1 MMMLVIDTVPNVFR
15 TAKSQEHRARSLSD
29 RMERK
34 EGEKKQH
41 VWKLFIG
48 RCADE
53 SCIALVDSV
62 HKHDHLETLGHDFTY
77 GITELFLNLLVK
89 RSVPCYCGSIL

>member
-1 MMMLVIDTVPNVFR
+1 MTLVIDTVLNVFR
-15 TAKSQEHRARSLSD
+15 TAKSQEHQARSPSD
-29 RMERK
+29 RMERR
-34 EGEKKQH
+34 GGQR

-53 SCIALVDSV
+53 CCIALVDSM

-89 RSVPCYCGSIL
+89 RSVPCYCGRIL